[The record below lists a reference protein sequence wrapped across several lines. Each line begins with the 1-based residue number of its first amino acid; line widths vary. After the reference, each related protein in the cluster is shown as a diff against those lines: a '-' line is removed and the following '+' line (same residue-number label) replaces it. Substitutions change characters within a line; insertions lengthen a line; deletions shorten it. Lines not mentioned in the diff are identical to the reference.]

1 MSDSKSPQQQLLLAE
16 LHGYA
21 AADSTEEQHRR
32 DMIDLVD
39 AQEAWWH
46 RDTLPGHIT
55 ASAFV
60 VSPDLHN
67 LLLHFH
73 RKLDRWLQFGG
84 HDEGEQHPAKAVLRE
99 LVEESGLQHFDFFG
113 DPAFFDLDIHP
124 IPESPKMAAH
134 LHYDVRFLFVADD
147 RQELNPADGESDLLR
162 WMSLKDATEALDEDA
177 SQRVYRKM
185 LDLRD
190 ARKQ

>member
-1 MSDSKSPQQQLLLAE
+1 LNSPESPQQQLLLAE
-16 LHGYA
+16 LHSYTA
-21 AADSTEEQHRR
+21 ANSIEEQHRL
-32 DMIDLVD
+32 DMIELVE
-39 AQEAWWH
+39 AHEAWWH

-60 VSPDLHN
+60 VSPDLDK

-84 HDEGEQHPAKAVLRE
+84 HDEGEKHPAKAVLRE
-99 LVEESGLQHFDFFG
+99 LVEESGLQQFEFFG
-113 DPAFFDLDIHP
+113 APNFFDLDIHP

-147 RQELNPADGESDLLR
+147 RQILQPADGESKRLR
-162 WMSLKDATEALDEDA
+162 WMSLKDAAEALDEES
-177 SQRVYRKM
+177 SQRVYRKI
-185 LDLRD
+185 LDLRH
-190 ARKQ
+190 AKK

>member
-1 MSDSKSPQQQLLLAE
+1 LSESLSPQQQLLLAE
-16 LHGYA
+16 LHQYCP
-21 AADSTEEQHRR
+21 ADSTEEQHRL
-32 DMIDLVD
+32 DMIELVN
-39 AQEAWWH
+39 AHQAWWH

-60 VSPDLHN
+60 VSPDLQS

-99 LVEESGLQHFDFFG
+99 LVEESGLQQFDFFG
-113 DPAFFDLDIHP
+113 EPAFFDLDIHA

-134 LHYDVRFLFVADD
+134 LHYDVRFLFVADAK
-147 RQELNPADGESDLLR
+147 QTLSPADGESDLLR
-162 WMSLKDATEALDEDA
+162 WMSLKDAAEALDEEA
-177 SQRVYRKM
+177 SQRVYRKL
-185 LDLRD
+185 LDLQQAKR
-190 ARKQ
+190 